1 MKLLL
6 DSKSLLYNL
15 EFFGYQK
22 YVKKIQKLISNFC
35 VKTNFDSKKITKLNR
50 NVSGLNFCCK
60 FFLQRRKRFFE
71 DRLLCNILT
80 D

>member
-1 MKLLL
+1 ML
-6 DSKSLLYNL
+6 
-15 EFFGYQK
+15 
-22 YVKKIQKLISNFC
+22 KKIQKLISNFF

-50 NVSGLNFCCK
+50 NVSGLNFCCIRIN
-60 FFLQRRKRFFE
+60 FFFNVERGFFE